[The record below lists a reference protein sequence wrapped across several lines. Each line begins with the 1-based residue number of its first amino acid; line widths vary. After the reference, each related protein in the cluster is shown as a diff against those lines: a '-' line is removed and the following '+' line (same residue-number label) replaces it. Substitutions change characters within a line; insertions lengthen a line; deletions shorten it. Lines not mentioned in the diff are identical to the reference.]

1 MTGDAGRLDQPDA
14 PDSADVG
21 AENVADPGVPQVV
34 AVRRKRSMWE
44 DPVVRA
50 MGWTGALVFVGFL
63 MTVVMAMYY
72 GFVGTDAA
80 PRTIAERDLAGW
92 ASAVQEPGATADQ
105 YQSYVLA
112 LVGDKQFDK
121 AQSVIDEV
129 NANEEIDQS
138 RGSQMLFAL
147 AELQMA
153 QSDYDGALKSYEDV
167 MEETNAAYEKELEE
181 GGEFQNWAVATGR
194 HDNYYLSALA
204 RGQVYR
210 DRGELEKAL
219 EMYDIFLAK
228 NPRDAELLVDRGEM
242 RAETGDTAGA
252 EADFRQA
259 LRFIADHERAL
270 AGLKKIGVE
279 K

>member
-1 MTGDAGRLDQPDA
+1 MTSDAGRLDPPDA
-14 PDSADVG
+14 PDSADVTAQG
-21 AENVADPGVPQVV
+21 SSEPVAPQIV

-50 MGWTGALVFVGFL
+50 MGWTGAIVFVGFL
-63 MTVVMAMYY
+63 LTIVMAMYF
-72 GFVGTDAA
+72 GFVGTDVG
-80 PRTIAERDLAGW
+80 PRTAAERDLAGW
-92 ASAVQEPGATADQ
+92 ASAVQQPGATADQ

-112 LVGDKQFDK
+112 LIGDKQFDK
-121 AQSVIDEV
+121 ARAVIDEV
-129 NANEEIDQS
+129 DANEEIDQS
-138 RGSQMLFAL
+138 RGFQMLFVL
-147 AELQMA
+147 GELQSA
-153 QSDYDGALKSYEDV
+153 QGDYDDALKTHEDV
-167 MEETNAAYEKELEE
+167 MEKTDAAYEKELEE
-181 GGEFQNWAVATGR
+181 GGEFQNWALASGR

-204 RGQVYR
+204 RGKIFR
-210 DRGELEKAL
+210 ERNELESAL
-219 EMYDIFLAK
+219 EMFDIFLAE

-252 EADFRQA
+252 EADFREA